1 MDSILEN
8 FGLVGSIWLFASSLV
23 ILFLFLILSLVFN
36 KLVFPII
43 IRLTNWTPSD
53 LDTRITRSLKAPL
66 TVGIIILGCYL
77 ALTIP
82 LDLTSGQQQIVN
94 AVTSLIGLVLG
105 IVAVGSAVG
114 NIFKWYEETIAPKT
128 STNLDQRLVP
138 LIHRVSITLI
148 YALGGLL
155 ILAHLNVNISPL
167 IAGLGLGGLSI
178 ALALQ
183 PTLANLFA
191 GTYVMTEGAVT
202 PGDYIQLE
210 GGVEGYVMD
219 VSWRSTRLRTWT
231 NNMVVIPTA
240 KFAETIITNFQ
251 KPAPPV
257 NLYLT
262 CGVSYDSDLYMIEQ
276 ICQEI
281 MSEILEKDSNVVKEY
296 GSWFGFESF
305 GESNVNFWVFLQAK
319 DRLASFL
326 LQTTVMQNLHSR
338 FRKDGLVINY
348 PVRSLQLPK
357 ELQPPISIANPEVS
371 SLNKSRRSRRKTILL
386 NRLTRSHQ
394 DEAT

>member
-1 MDSILEN
+1 MHSILEN
-8 FGLVGSIWLFASSLV
+8 FGLVGSIWLFASSVV
-23 ILFLFLILSLVFN
+23 ILFLFLILSLIFN
-36 KLVFPII
+36 KLLFPII

-82 LDLTSGQQQIVN
+82 LDLTSSQQQIVN
-94 AVTSLIGLVLG
+94 SIASLIGLGLG

-138 LIHRVSITLI
+138 LIHRVSIALI

-155 ILAHLNVNISPL
+155 ILDHLNVNISPL
-167 IAGLGLGGLSI
+167 IAGLGLGGLSV

-202 PGDYIQLE
+202 TGDYIQLE

-219 VSWRSTRLRTWT
+219 VSWRSTRLQTWT
-231 NNMVVIPTA
+231 NNMVVIPNS

-262 CGVSYDSDLYMIEQ
+262 CGVSYDSDLFMIEN
-276 ICQEI
+276 ICQEV
-281 MSEILEKDSNVVKEY
+281 MSQILEKDSNAVKEY
-296 GSWFGFESF
+296 GSWFGFEGF

-338 FRKDGLVINY
+338 FRKDGIVINY

-357 ELQPPISIANPEVS
+357 ELQPPFDIANPEIS
-371 SLNKSRRSRRKTILL
+371 SRGESRRSRRKAILL
-386 NRLTRSHQ
+386 NRLNRPR
-394 DEAT
+394 

>member
-1 MDSILEN
+1 MHSILEN
-8 FGLVGSIWLFASSLV
+8 FGLVGSIWLFASSVV
-23 ILFLFLILSLVFN
+23 ILFLFLILSLIFN
-36 KLVFPII
+36 KLLFPII

-66 TVGIIILGCYL
+66 TIGIIILGCYL

-82 LDLTSGQQQIVN
+82 LDLTSSQQQIVN
-94 AVTSLIGLVLG
+94 SITSLIGLGLG

-138 LIHRVSITLI
+138 LIHRVSIALI

-155 ILAHLNVNISPL
+155 ILDHLNVNISPL
-167 IAGLGLGGLSI
+167 IAGLGLGGLSV

-202 PGDYIQLE
+202 TGDYIQLE
-210 GGVEGYVMD
+210 GGVEGYVME
-219 VSWRSTRLRTWT
+219 VSWRSTRLQTWT
-231 NNMVVIPTA
+231 NNMVVIPNS

-262 CGVSYDSDLYMIEQ
+262 CGVSYDSDLFMIEN
-276 ICQEI
+276 ICQEV
-281 MSEILEKDSNVVKEY
+281 MSQILEKDSNAVKEY

-338 FRKDGLVINY
+338 FRKDGIVINY

-357 ELQPPISIANPEVS
+357 ELQPPFDIANPEIS
-371 SLNKSRRSRRKTILL
+371 SRSESRRSRRKAMLL
-386 NRLTRSHQ
+386 NRLHRPR
-394 DEAT
+394 

>member
-8 FGLVGSIWLFASSLV
+8 FGLVGSIWLFASSVV
-23 ILFLFLILSLVFN
+23 ILFLFLILSLIFN
-36 KLVFPII
+36 KLLFPII

-82 LDLTSGQQQIVN
+82 LDLTSSQQQIVN
-94 AVTSLIGLVLG
+94 SIASLIGLGLG

-138 LIHRVSITLI
+138 LIHRVSIALI

-155 ILAHLNVNISPL
+155 ILDHLNVNISPL
-167 IAGLGLGGLSI
+167 IAGLGLGGLSV

-202 PGDYIQLE
+202 TGDYIQLE

-219 VSWRSTRLRTWT
+219 VSWRSTRLQTWT
-231 NNMVVIPTA
+231 NNMVVIPNS

-262 CGVSYDSDLYMIEQ
+262 CGVSYDSDLFMIEN
-276 ICQEI
+276 ICQEV
-281 MSEILEKDSNVVKEY
+281 MSQILEKDSNAVKEY

-338 FRKDGLVINY
+338 FRKDGIVINY

-357 ELQPPISIANPEVS
+357 ELQPPFDIANPEIS
-371 SLNKSRRSRRKTILL
+371 SRGESRRSRRKAILL
-386 NRLTRSHQ
+386 NRLNRPR
-394 DEAT
+394 

>member
-8 FGLVGSIWLFASSLV
+8 FGLVGSIWLFASSVV
-23 ILFLFLILSLVFN
+23 ILFLFLILSLIFN
-36 KLVFPII
+36 KLLFPVI

-66 TVGIIILGCYL
+66 TIGIIILGCYL

-82 LDLTSGQQQIVN
+82 LDLTSSQQQIVN
-94 AVTSLIGLVLG
+94 SIASLIGLGLG

-138 LIHRVSITLI
+138 LIHRVSIALI

-155 ILAHLNVNISPL
+155 ILDHLNVNISPL
-167 IAGLGLGGLSI
+167 IAGLGLGGLSV

-202 PGDYIQLE
+202 TGDYIQLE

-219 VSWRSTRLRTWT
+219 VSWRSTRLQTWT
-231 NNMVVIPTA
+231 NNMVVIPNS

-262 CGVSYDSDLYMIEQ
+262 CGVSYDSDLFMIEN
-276 ICQEI
+276 ICQEV
-281 MSEILEKDSNVVKEY
+281 MSQILEKDSNAVKEY

-338 FRKDGLVINY
+338 FRKDGIVINY

-357 ELQPPISIANPEVS
+357 ELQPPFDIANPEIS
-371 SLNKSRRSRRKTILL
+371 SRGESRRSRRKAILL
-386 NRLTRSHQ
+386 NHLNRPR
-394 DEAT
+394 

>member
-1 MDSILEN
+1 MHSILEN
-8 FGLVGSIWLFASSLV
+8 FGLVGSIWLFASSVV
-23 ILFLFLILSLVFN
+23 ILFLFLILSLIFN
-36 KLVFPII
+36 KLLFPII

-66 TVGIIILGCYL
+66 TIGIIILGCYL

-82 LDLTSGQQQIVN
+82 LDLTSSQQQIVN
-94 AVTSLIGLVLG
+94 SITSLIGLGLG

-138 LIHRVSITLI
+138 LIHRVSIALI

-155 ILAHLNVNISPL
+155 ILDHLNVNISPL
-167 IAGLGLGGLSI
+167 IAGLGLGGLSV

-202 PGDYIQLE
+202 TGDYIQLE

-219 VSWRSTRLRTWT
+219 VSWRSTRLQTWT
-231 NNMVVIPTA
+231 NNMVVIPNS

-262 CGVSYDSDLYMIEQ
+262 CGVSYDSDLFMIEN
-276 ICQEI
+276 ICQEV
-281 MSEILEKDSNVVKEY
+281 MSQILEKDSNAVKEY

-338 FRKDGLVINY
+338 FRKDGIVINY

-357 ELQPPISIANPEVS
+357 ELQPPFDIANPEIS
-371 SLNKSRRSRRKTILL
+371 SRGESRRSRRKAILL
-386 NRLTRSHQ
+386 NRLNRPR
-394 DEAT
+394 

>member
-8 FGLVGSIWLFASSLV
+8 FGLVGSIWLFASSVV
-23 ILFLFLILSLVFN
+23 ILFLLLILSLIFN
-36 KLVFPII
+36 KLLFPII

-66 TVGIIILGCYL
+66 TIGIIILGCYL

-82 LDLTSGQQQIVN
+82 LDLTSSQQQIVN
-94 AVTSLIGLVLG
+94 SIASLIGLGLG

-138 LIHRVSITLI
+138 LIHRVSIALI

-155 ILAHLNVNISPL
+155 ILDHLNVNISPL
-167 IAGLGLGGLSI
+167 IAGLGLGGLSV

-202 PGDYIQLE
+202 TGDYIQLE

-219 VSWRSTRLRTWT
+219 VSWRSTRLQTWT
-231 NNMVVIPTA
+231 NNMVVIPNS

-262 CGVSYDSDLYMIEQ
+262 CGVSYDSDLFMIEN
-276 ICQEI
+276 ICQEV
-281 MSEILEKDSNVVKEY
+281 MSQILEKDSNAVKEY

-338 FRKDGLVINY
+338 FRKDGIVINY

-357 ELQPPISIANPEVS
+357 ELQPPFDIANPEIS
-371 SLNKSRRSRRKTILL
+371 SRSESRRSRRKAILL
-386 NRLTRSHQ
+386 NRLNLPR
-394 DEAT
+394 

>member
-1 MDSILEN
+1 MHSILEN
-8 FGLVGSIWLFASSLV
+8 FGLVGSIWLFASSVV
-23 ILFLFLILSLVFN
+23 ILFLFLILSLIFN
-36 KLVFPII
+36 KLLFPII

-66 TVGIIILGCYL
+66 TIGIIILGCYL

-82 LDLTSGQQQIVN
+82 LDLTSSQQQIVN
-94 AVTSLIGLVLG
+94 SITSLIGLGLG

-138 LIHRVSITLI
+138 LIHRVSIALI

-155 ILAHLNVNISPL
+155 ILDHLNVNISPL
-167 IAGLGLGGLSI
+167 IAGLGLGGLSV

-202 PGDYIQLE
+202 TGDYIQLE
-210 GGVEGYVMD
+210 GGVEGYVME
-219 VSWRSTRLRTWT
+219 VSWRSTRLQTWT
-231 NNMVVIPTA
+231 NNMVVIPNS

-262 CGVSYDSDLYMIEQ
+262 CGVSYDSDLFMIEN
-276 ICQEI
+276 ICQEV
-281 MSEILEKDSNVVKEY
+281 MSQILEKDSNAVKEY

-338 FRKDGLVINY
+338 FKKDGIVINY

-357 ELQPPISIANPEVS
+357 ELQPPFDIANPEIS
-371 SLNKSRRSRRKTILL
+371 SRGESRRSRRKAILL
-386 NRLTRSHQ
+386 NRLNRPR
-394 DEAT
+394 

>member
-8 FGLVGSIWLFASSLV
+8 FGLVGSIWLFASSVV
-23 ILFLFLILSLVFN
+23 ILFLFLILSLIFN
-36 KLVFPII
+36 KLLFPII

-66 TVGIIILGCYL
+66 TIGIIILGCYL

-82 LDLTSGQQQIVN
+82 LDLTSSQQQIVN
-94 AVTSLIGLVLG
+94 SIASLIGLGLG

-138 LIHRVSITLI
+138 LIHRVSIALI

-155 ILAHLNVNISPL
+155 ILDHLNVNISPL
-167 IAGLGLGGLSI
+167 IAGLGLGGLSV

-202 PGDYIQLE
+202 TGDYIQLE

-219 VSWRSTRLRTWT
+219 VSWRSTRLQTWT
-231 NNMVVIPTA
+231 NNMVVIPNS

-262 CGVSYDSDLYMIEQ
+262 CGVSYDSDLFMIEN
-276 ICQEI
+276 ICQEV
-281 MSEILEKDSNVVKEY
+281 MSQILEKDSNAVKEY

-338 FRKDGLVINY
+338 FRKDGIVINY

-357 ELQPPISIANPEVS
+357 ELQPPFDIANPEIS
-371 SLNKSRRSRRKTILL
+371 SSGESRRSRRKAILL
-386 NRLTRSHQ
+386 NRLNHPR
-394 DEAT
+394 

>member
-8 FGLVGSIWLFASSLV
+8 FGLVGSIWLFASSVV
-23 ILFLFLILSLVFN
+23 ILFLFLILSLIFN
-36 KLVFPII
+36 KLLFPII

-53 LDTRITRSLKAPL
+53 LDTRITRSLKGPL
-66 TVGIIILGCYL
+66 TVGLIILGCYL

-82 LDLTSGQQQIVN
+82 LDLTSSQQQIVN
-94 AVTSLIGLVLG
+94 SIASLIGLGLG

-138 LIHRVSITLI
+138 LIHRVSIALI

-155 ILAHLNVNISPL
+155 ILDHLNVNISPL
-167 IAGLGLGGLSI
+167 IAGLGLGGLSV

-183 PTLANLFA
+183 PTLTNLFA

-202 PGDYIQLE
+202 TGDYIQLE
-210 GGVEGYVMD
+210 GGVEGYVME
-219 VSWRSTRLRTWT
+219 VSWRSTRLQTWT
-231 NNMVVIPTA
+231 NNMVVIPNS

-262 CGVSYDSDLYMIEQ
+262 CGVSYDSDLFMIEN
-276 ICQEI
+276 ICQEV
-281 MSEILEKDSNVVKEY
+281 MSQILEKDSNAVKEY

-338 FRKDGLVINY
+338 FRKDGIVINY

-357 ELQPPISIANPEVS
+357 ELQPPFDIANPEIS
-371 SLNKSRRSRRKTILL
+371 SRGESRRSRRKAILL
-386 NRLTRSHQ
+386 NRLNRPR
-394 DEAT
+394 

>member
-8 FGLVGSIWLFASSLV
+8 FGLVGSIWLFASSVV
-23 ILFLFLILSLVFN
+23 ILFLFLILSLIFN
-36 KLVFPII
+36 KLLFPII

-66 TVGIIILGCYL
+66 TIGIIILGCYL

-82 LDLTSGQQQIVN
+82 LDLTSSQQQIVN
-94 AVTSLIGLVLG
+94 SIASLIGLGLG

-138 LIHRVSITLI
+138 LIHRVSIALI

-155 ILAHLNVNISPL
+155 ILDHLNVNISPL
-167 IAGLGLGGLSI
+167 IAGLGLGGLSV

-202 PGDYIQLE
+202 TGDYIQLE

-219 VSWRSTRLRTWT
+219 VSWRSTRLQTWT
-231 NNMVVIPTA
+231 NNMVVIPNS

-262 CGVSYDSDLYMIEQ
+262 CGVSYDSDLFMIEN
-276 ICQEI
+276 ICQEV
-281 MSEILEKDSNVVKEY
+281 MSQILEKDSNAVKEY

-338 FRKDGLVINY
+338 FRKDGIVINY

-357 ELQPPISIANPEVS
+357 ELQPPFDIANPEIS
-371 SLNKSRRSRRKTILL
+371 SRGESRRSRRKAILL
-386 NRLTRSHQ
+386 NRLNRPR
-394 DEAT
+394 

>member
-8 FGLVGSIWLFASSLV
+8 FGLVGSIWLFASSVV
-23 ILFLFLILSLVFN
+23 ILFLFLILSLTFN
-36 KLVFPII
+36 KLLFPII

-82 LDLTSGQQQIVN
+82 LDLTSSQQQIVN
-94 AVTSLIGLVLG
+94 SIASLIGLGLG

-128 STNLDQRLVP
+128 STDLDQRLVP
-138 LIHRVSITLI
+138 LIHRVSIALI

-155 ILAHLNVNISPL
+155 ILDHLNVNISPL
-167 IAGLGLGGLSI
+167 IAGLGLGGLSV

-202 PGDYIQLE
+202 TGDYIQLE

-219 VSWRSTRLRTWT
+219 VSWRSTRLQTWT
-231 NNMVVIPTA
+231 NNMVVIPNS

-262 CGVSYDSDLYMIEQ
+262 CGVSYDSDLFMIEN
-276 ICQEI
+276 ICQEV
-281 MSEILEKDSNVVKEY
+281 MSQILEKDSNAVKEY

-338 FRKDGLVINY
+338 FRKDGIVINY

-357 ELQPPISIANPEVS
+357 ELQPPFDIANPEIS
-371 SLNKSRRSRRKTILL
+371 SRGESRRSRRKAILL
-386 NRLTRSHQ
+386 NRLNRPR
-394 DEAT
+394 

>member
-8 FGLVGSIWLFASSLV
+8 FGLVGSIWLFASSVV
-23 ILFLFLILSLVFN
+23 ILFLFLILSLIFN
-36 KLVFPII
+36 KLLFPII

-66 TVGIIILGCYL
+66 TIGIIILGCYL

-82 LDLTSGQQQIVN
+82 LDLTSSQQQIVN
-94 AVTSLIGLVLG
+94 SIASLIGLGLG

-138 LIHRVSITLI
+138 LIHRVSIALI

-155 ILAHLNVNISPL
+155 ILDHLNVNISPL
-167 IAGLGLGGLSI
+167 IAGLGLGGLSV

-202 PGDYIQLE
+202 TGDYIQLE

-219 VSWRSTRLRTWT
+219 VSWRSTRLQTWT
-231 NNMVVIPTA
+231 NNMVVIPNS

-262 CGVSYDSDLYMIEQ
+262 CGVSYDSDLFMIEN
-276 ICQEI
+276 ICQEV
-281 MSEILEKDSNVVKEY
+281 MSQILEKDSNAVKEY

-338 FRKDGLVINY
+338 FRKDGIVINY

-357 ELQPPISIANPEVS
+357 ELQPPFDIANPEIS
-371 SLNKSRRSRRKTILL
+371 SRSESRRSRRKAILL
-386 NRLTRSHQ
+386 NRLHRPR
-394 DEAT
+394 

>member
-8 FGLVGSIWLFASSLV
+8 FGLVGSIWLFASSGV
-23 ILFLFLILSLVFN
+23 ILFLFLILSLIFN
-36 KLVFPII
+36 KLLFPII

-82 LDLTSGQQQIVN
+82 LDLTSSQQQIVN
-94 AVTSLIGLVLG
+94 SIASLIGLGLG

-128 STNLDQRLVP
+128 STDLDQRLVP
-138 LIHRVSITLI
+138 LIHRVSIALI

-155 ILAHLNVNISPL
+155 ILAHLNINISPL
-167 IAGLGLGGLSI
+167 IAGLGLGGLSV

-202 PGDYIQLE
+202 TGDYIQLE

-219 VSWRSTRLRTWT
+219 VSWRSTRLQTWT
-231 NNMVVIPTA
+231 NNMVVIPNS

-262 CGVSYDSDLYMIEQ
+262 CGVSYDSDLFMIEN
-276 ICQEI
+276 ICQEV
-281 MSEILEKDSNVVKEY
+281 MSQILEKDSNAVKEY

-338 FRKDGLVINY
+338 FRKDGIVINY

-357 ELQPPISIANPEVS
+357 ELQPPFDIANPEIS
-371 SLNKSRRSRRKTILL
+371 SRGESRRSRRKAILL
-386 NRLTRSHQ
+386 NRLNRPR
-394 DEAT
+394 

>member
-1 MDSILEN
+1 MHSILEN
-8 FGLVGSIWLFASSLV
+8 FGLVGSIWLFASSVV
-23 ILFLFLILSLVFN
+23 ILFLFLILSLIFN
-36 KLVFPII
+36 KLLFPII

-53 LDTRITRSLKAPL
+53 LDTRITRSLKGPL
-66 TVGIIILGCYL
+66 TVGLIILGCYL

-82 LDLTSGQQQIVN
+82 LDLTSSQQQIVN
-94 AVTSLIGLVLG
+94 SIASLIGLGLG

-138 LIHRVSITLI
+138 LIHRVSIALI

-155 ILAHLNVNISPL
+155 ILDHLNVNISPL
-167 IAGLGLGGLSI
+167 IAGLGLGGLSV

-202 PGDYIQLE
+202 TGDYIQLE

-219 VSWRSTRLRTWT
+219 VSWRSTRLQTWT
-231 NNMVVIPTA
+231 NNMVVIPNS

-262 CGVSYDSDLYMIEQ
+262 CGVSYDSDLFMIEN
-276 ICQEI
+276 ICQEV
-281 MSEILEKDSNVVKEY
+281 MSQILEKDSNAVKEY

-338 FRKDGLVINY
+338 FKKDGIVINY

-357 ELQPPISIANPEVS
+357 ELQSPFDIANPEIS
-371 SLNKSRRSRRKTILL
+371 SRSESRRSRRKAILL
-386 NRLTRSHQ
+386 NRLHRPR
-394 DEAT
+394 

>member
-8 FGLVGSIWLFASSLV
+8 FGLVGSIWLFASSVV
-23 ILFLFLILSLVFN
+23 ILFLFLTLSLIFN
-36 KLVFPII
+36 KLLFPVI

-82 LDLTSGQQQIVN
+82 LDLTSSQQQIVN
-94 AVTSLIGLVLG
+94 SIASLIGLGLG

-138 LIHRVSITLI
+138 LIHRVSIALI

-155 ILAHLNVNISPL
+155 ILAHLNINISPL
-167 IAGLGLGGLSI
+167 IAGLGLGGLSV

-202 PGDYIQLE
+202 TGDYIQLE

-219 VSWRSTRLRTWT
+219 VSWRSTRLQTWT
-231 NNMVVIPTA
+231 NNMVVIPNS

-262 CGVSYDSDLYMIEQ
+262 CGVSYDSDLFMIEN
-276 ICQEI
+276 ICQEV
-281 MSEILEKDSNVVKEY
+281 MSQILEKDSNAVKEY

-338 FRKDGLVINY
+338 FRKDGIVINY

-357 ELQPPISIANPEVS
+357 ELQPPFDIANPEIS
-371 SLNKSRRSRRKTILL
+371 SRGESRRSRRKAILL
-386 NRLTRSHQ
+386 NRLNRPR
-394 DEAT
+394 

>member
-8 FGLVGSIWLFASSLV
+8 FGLVGSIWLFASSVV
-23 ILFLFLILSLVFN
+23 ILFLFLILSLIFN
-36 KLVFPII
+36 KLLFPII

-66 TVGIIILGCYL
+66 TVGIIILGMYL

-82 LDLTSGQQQIVN
+82 LDLTSSQQQIVN
-94 AVTSLIGLVLG
+94 SIASLIGLGLG

-138 LIHRVSITLI
+138 LIHRVSIALI

-155 ILAHLNVNISPL
+155 ILDHLNVNISPL
-167 IAGLGLGGLSI
+167 IAGLGLGGLSV

-202 PGDYIQLE
+202 TGDYIQLE

-219 VSWRSTRLRTWT
+219 VSWRSTRLQTWT
-231 NNMVVIPTA
+231 NNMVVIPNS

-262 CGVSYDSDLYMIEQ
+262 CGVSYDSDLFMIEN
-276 ICQEI
+276 ICQEV
-281 MSEILEKDSNVVKEY
+281 MSQILEKDSNAVKEY

-338 FRKDGLVINY
+338 FRKDGIVINY

-357 ELQPPISIANPEVS
+357 ELQPPFDIANPEIS
-371 SLNKSRRSRRKTILL
+371 SRGESRRSRRKAILL
-386 NRLTRSHQ
+386 NRLNRPR
-394 DEAT
+394 

>member
-1 MDSILEN
+1 MHSILEN
-8 FGLVGSIWLFASSLV
+8 FGLVGSIWLFASSVV
-23 ILFLFLILSLVFN
+23 ILFLFLILSLIFN
-36 KLVFPII
+36 KLLFPII

-53 LDTRITRSLKAPL
+53 LDTRITRSLKGPL
-66 TVGIIILGCYL
+66 TVGLIILGCYL

-82 LDLTSGQQQIVN
+82 LDLTSSQQQIVN
-94 AVTSLIGLVLG
+94 SIASLIGLGLG

-138 LIHRVSITLI
+138 LIHRVSIALI

-155 ILAHLNVNISPL
+155 ILDHLNVNISPL
-167 IAGLGLGGLSI
+167 IAGLGLGGLSV

-183 PTLANLFA
+183 PTLTNLFA

-202 PGDYIQLE
+202 TGDYIQLE

-219 VSWRSTRLRTWT
+219 VSWRSTRLQTWT
-231 NNMVVIPTA
+231 NNMVVIPNS

-262 CGVSYDSDLYMIEQ
+262 CGVSYDSDLFMIEN
-276 ICQEI
+276 ICQEV
-281 MSEILEKDSNVVKEY
+281 MSQILEKDSNAVKEY

-338 FRKDGLVINY
+338 FRKDGIVINY

-357 ELQPPISIANPEVS
+357 ELQPPFDIANPEIS
-371 SLNKSRRSRRKTILL
+371 SRGESRRSRRKAILL
-386 NRLTRSHQ
+386 NRLNRPR
-394 DEAT
+394 

>member
-8 FGLVGSIWLFASSLV
+8 FGLVGSIWLFASSVV
-23 ILFLFLILSLVFN
+23 ILFLFLILSLIFN
-36 KLVFPII
+36 KLLFPII

-66 TVGIIILGCYL
+66 TVGLIILGCYL

-82 LDLTSGQQQIVN
+82 LDLTSSQQQIVN
-94 AVTSLIGLVLG
+94 SIASLIGLGLG

-138 LIHRVSITLI
+138 LIHRVSIALI

-155 ILAHLNVNISPL
+155 ILDHLNVNISPL
-167 IAGLGLGGLSI
+167 IAGLGLGGLSV

-202 PGDYIQLE
+202 TGDYIQLE

-219 VSWRSTRLRTWT
+219 VSWRSTRLQTWT
-231 NNMVVIPTA
+231 NNMVVIPNS

-262 CGVSYDSDLYMIEQ
+262 CGVSYDSDLFMIEN
-276 ICQEI
+276 ICQEV
-281 MSEILEKDSNVVKEY
+281 MSQILEKDSNAVKEY
-296 GSWFGFESF
+296 GSWFGFEGF

-338 FRKDGLVINY
+338 FRKDGIVINY

-357 ELQPPISIANPEVS
+357 ELQPPFDIANPEIS
-371 SLNKSRRSRRKTILL
+371 SRGESRRSRRKAILL
-386 NRLTRSHQ
+386 NRLNRPR
-394 DEAT
+394 

>member
-8 FGLVGSIWLFASSLV
+8 FGLVGSIWLFASSVV
-23 ILFLFLILSLVFN
+23 ILFLFLILSLIFN
-36 KLVFPII
+36 KLLFPII

-82 LDLTSGQQQIVN
+82 LDLTSSQQQIVN
-94 AVTSLIGLVLG
+94 SIASLIGLGLG

-138 LIHRVSITLI
+138 LIHRVSIALI

-155 ILAHLNVNISPL
+155 ILDHLNVNISPL
-167 IAGLGLGGLSI
+167 IAGLGLGGLSV

-202 PGDYIQLE
+202 TGDYIQLE

-219 VSWRSTRLRTWT
+219 VSWRSTRLQTWT
-231 NNMVVIPTA
+231 NNMVVIPNS

-262 CGVSYDSDLYMIEQ
+262 CGVSYDSDLFMIEN
-276 ICQEI
+276 ICQEV
-281 MSEILEKDSNVVKEY
+281 MSQILEKDSNAVKEY
-296 GSWFGFESF
+296 GSWFGFEGF

-338 FRKDGLVINY
+338 FRKDGIVINY

-357 ELQPPISIANPEVS
+357 ELQPPFDIANPEIS
-371 SLNKSRRSRRKTILL
+371 SRGESRRSRRKAILL
-386 NRLTRSHQ
+386 NRLNRPR
-394 DEAT
+394 

>member
-1 MDSILEN
+1 MHSILEN
-8 FGLVGSIWLFASSLV
+8 FGLVGSIWLFASSVV
-23 ILFLFLILSLVFN
+23 ILFLFLILSLIFN
-36 KLVFPII
+36 KLLFPII

-53 LDTRITRSLKAPL
+53 LDTRITRSLKGPL
-66 TVGIIILGCYL
+66 TVGLIILGCYL

-82 LDLTSGQQQIVN
+82 LDLTSSQQQIVN
-94 AVTSLIGLVLG
+94 SIASLIGLGLG

-138 LIHRVSITLI
+138 LIHRVSIALI

-155 ILAHLNVNISPL
+155 ILDHLNVNISPL
-167 IAGLGLGGLSI
+167 IAGLGLGGLSV

-202 PGDYIQLE
+202 TGDYIQLE
-210 GGVEGYVMD
+210 GGVEGYVME
-219 VSWRSTRLRTWT
+219 VSWRSTRLQTWT
-231 NNMVVIPTA
+231 NNMVVIPNS

-262 CGVSYDSDLYMIEQ
+262 CGVSYDSDLFMIEN
-276 ICQEI
+276 ICQEV
-281 MSEILEKDSNVVKEY
+281 MSQILEKDSNAVKEY

-338 FRKDGLVINY
+338 FKKDGIVINY

-357 ELQPPISIANPEVS
+357 ELQSPFDIANPEIS
-371 SLNKSRRSRRKTILL
+371 SRSESRRSRRKAILL
-386 NRLTRSHQ
+386 NRLHRPR
-394 DEAT
+394 

>member
-8 FGLVGSIWLFASSLV
+8 FGLVGSIWLFASSVV
-23 ILFLFLILSLVFN
+23 ILFLFLILSLIFN
-36 KLVFPII
+36 KLLFPII

-66 TVGIIILGCYL
+66 TVGLIILGCYL

-82 LDLTSGQQQIVN
+82 LDLTSSQQQIVN
-94 AVTSLIGLVLG
+94 SIASLIGLGLG

-138 LIHRVSITLI
+138 LIHRVSIALI

-155 ILAHLNVNISPL
+155 ILDHLNVNISPL
-167 IAGLGLGGLSI
+167 IAGLGLGGLSV

-202 PGDYIQLE
+202 TGDYIQLE

-219 VSWRSTRLRTWT
+219 VSWRSTRLQTWT
-231 NNMVVIPTA
+231 NNMVVIPNS

-262 CGVSYDSDLYMIEQ
+262 CGVSYDSDLFMIEN
-276 ICQEI
+276 ICQEV
-281 MSEILEKDSNVVKEY
+281 MSQILEKDSNAVKEY

-338 FRKDGLVINY
+338 FRKDGIVINY

-357 ELQPPISIANPEVS
+357 ELQPPFDIANPEIS
-371 SLNKSRRSRRKTILL
+371 SSGESRRSRRKAILL
-386 NRLTRSHQ
+386 NRLNRPR
-394 DEAT
+394 

>member
-1 MDSILEN
+1 MDSILDR
-8 FGLVGSIWLFASSLV
+8 FGLDGAIWLLASSLV
-23 ILFLFLILSLVFN
+23 ILFVFLFLSLIFN
-36 KLVFPII
+36 KVIFPII

-53 LDTRITRSLKAPL
+53 LDTRITRSLKIPL

-77 ALTIP
+77 SLTIP
-82 LDLTSGQQQIVN
+82 LDLSSSQQNLVN
-94 AVTSLIGLVLG
+94 AITSLISLFIG
-105 IVAVGSAVG
+105 IVAVGSAAG

-138 LIHRVSITLI
+138 LLHRICIALI

-155 ILAHLNVNISPL
+155 ILDHLNVNISPL
-167 IAGLGLGGLSI
+167 IAGLGLGGLSV

-202 PGDYIQLE
+202 PGDYIHLE
-210 GGVEGYVMD
+210 GGVEGDVMD
-219 VSWRSTRLRTWT
+219 VSWRSPRLQPWT
-231 NNMVVIPTA
+231 NI
-240 KFAETIITNFQ
+240 Q

-257 NLYLT
+257 NIYLT
-262 CGVSYDSDLYMIEQ
+262 CGVSYDSDLYVVEKV
-276 ICQEI
+276 CNEV
-281 MSEILEKDSNVVKEY
+281 MSAILDQDSNAVKEY
-296 GSWFGFESF
+296 GGWFGFESF

-319 DRLASFL
+319 DRIASFL

-338 FRKDGLVINY
+338 FREEGITINY

-357 ELQPPISIANPEVS
+357 ELQQPMNIIAPEISS
-371 SLNKSRRSRRKTILL
+371 DNKSRRLRRKATLL
-386 NRLTRSHQ
+386 NRIHRSQ
-394 DEAT
+394 QR

>member
-8 FGLVGSIWLFASSLV
+8 FGLVGSIWLFASSVV
-23 ILFLFLILSLVFN
+23 ILFLLLILSLIFN
-36 KLVFPII
+36 KLLFPII

-66 TVGIIILGCYL
+66 TIGIIILGCYL

-82 LDLTSGQQQIVN
+82 LDLTSSQQPIVN
-94 AVTSLIGLVLG
+94 SIASLIGLGLG

-138 LIHRVSITLI
+138 LIHRVSIALI

-155 ILAHLNVNISPL
+155 ILDHLNVNISPL
-167 IAGLGLGGLSI
+167 IAGLGLGGLSV

-202 PGDYIQLE
+202 TGDYIQLE

-219 VSWRSTRLRTWT
+219 VSWRSTRLQTWT
-231 NNMVVIPTA
+231 NNMVVIPNS

-262 CGVSYDSDLYMIEQ
+262 CGVSYDSDLFMIEN
-276 ICQEI
+276 ICQEV
-281 MSEILEKDSNVVKEY
+281 MSQILEKDSNAVKEY

-338 FRKDGLVINY
+338 FRKDGIVINY

-357 ELQPPISIANPEVS
+357 ELQPPFDIANPEIS
-371 SLNKSRRSRRKTILL
+371 SRSESRRSRRKAILL
-386 NRLTRSHQ
+386 NRLNLPR
-394 DEAT
+394 

>member
-1 MDSILEN
+1 MHSILEN
-8 FGLVGSIWLFASSLV
+8 FGLVGSIWLFASSVV
-23 ILFLFLILSLVFN
+23 ILFLFLILSLIFN
-36 KLVFPII
+36 KLLFPII

-66 TVGIIILGCYL
+66 TVGIIILGMYL

-82 LDLTSGQQQIVN
+82 LDLTSSQQQIVN
-94 AVTSLIGLVLG
+94 SIASLIGLGLG

-138 LIHRVSITLI
+138 LIHRVSIALI

-155 ILAHLNVNISPL
+155 ILDHLNVNISPL
-167 IAGLGLGGLSI
+167 IAGLGLGGLSV

-202 PGDYIQLE
+202 TGDYIQLE

-219 VSWRSTRLRTWT
+219 VSWRSTRLQTWT
-231 NNMVVIPTA
+231 NNMVVIPNS

-262 CGVSYDSDLYMIEQ
+262 CGVSYDSDLFMIEN
-276 ICQEI
+276 ICQEV
-281 MSEILEKDSNVVKEY
+281 MSQILEKDSNAVKEY

-338 FRKDGLVINY
+338 FRKDGIVINY

-357 ELQPPISIANPEVS
+357 ELQPPFDIANPEIS
-371 SLNKSRRSRRKTILL
+371 SRGESRRSRRKAILL
-386 NRLTRSHQ
+386 NRLNRPR
-394 DEAT
+394 

>member
-8 FGLVGSIWLFASSLV
+8 FGLVGSIWLFASSVV
-23 ILFLFLILSLVFN
+23 ILFLFLILSLIFN
-36 KLVFPII
+36 KLLFPII

-53 LDTRITRSLKAPL
+53 LDTRITRSLKGPL
-66 TVGIIILGCYL
+66 TVGLIILGCYL

-82 LDLTSGQQQIVN
+82 LDLTSSQQQIVN
-94 AVTSLIGLVLG
+94 SIASLIGLGLG

-138 LIHRVSITLI
+138 LIHRVSIALI

-155 ILAHLNVNISPL
+155 ILDHLNVNISPL
-167 IAGLGLGGLSI
+167 IAGLGLGGLSV

-202 PGDYIQLE
+202 TGDYIQLE
-210 GGVEGYVMD
+210 GGVEGYVME
-219 VSWRSTRLRTWT
+219 VSWRSTRLQTWT
-231 NNMVVIPTA
+231 NNMVVIPNS

-262 CGVSYDSDLYMIEQ
+262 CGVSYDSDLFMIEN
-276 ICQEI
+276 ICQEV
-281 MSEILEKDSNVVKEY
+281 MSQILEKDSNAVKEY

-338 FRKDGLVINY
+338 FKKDGIVINY

-357 ELQPPISIANPEVS
+357 ELQSPFDIANPEIS
-371 SLNKSRRSRRKTILL
+371 SRSESRRSRRKAILL
-386 NRLTRSHQ
+386 NRLHRPR
-394 DEAT
+394 

>member
-8 FGLVGSIWLFASSLV
+8 FGLVGSIWLFASSVV
-23 ILFLFLILSLVFN
+23 ILFLFLTLSLIFN
-36 KLVFPII
+36 KLLFPVI

-82 LDLTSGQQQIVN
+82 LDLTSSQQQIVN
-94 AVTSLIGLVLG
+94 SIASLIGLGLG

-128 STNLDQRLVP
+128 STDLDQRLVP
-138 LIHRVSITLI
+138 LIHRVSIALI

-155 ILAHLNVNISPL
+155 ILDHLNVNISPL
-167 IAGLGLGGLSI
+167 IAGLGLGGLSV

-202 PGDYIQLE
+202 TGDYIQLE

-219 VSWRSTRLRTWT
+219 VSWRSTRLQTWT
-231 NNMVVIPTA
+231 NNMVVIPNS

-262 CGVSYDSDLYMIEQ
+262 CGVSYDSDLFMIEN
-276 ICQEI
+276 ICQEV
-281 MSEILEKDSNVVKEY
+281 MSQILEKDSNAVKEY

-338 FRKDGLVINY
+338 FRKDGIVINY

-357 ELQPPISIANPEVS
+357 ELQPPFDIANPEIS
-371 SLNKSRRSRRKTILL
+371 SRGESRRSRRKAILL
-386 NRLTRSHQ
+386 NRLNRPR
-394 DEAT
+394 

>member
-8 FGLVGSIWLFASSLV
+8 FGLVGSIWLFAASVV
-23 ILFLFLILSLVFN
+23 ILFLFLILSLIFN
-36 KLVFPII
+36 KLLFPII

-66 TVGIIILGCYL
+66 TIGIIILGCYL

-82 LDLTSGQQQIVN
+82 LDLTSSQQQIVN
-94 AVTSLIGLVLG
+94 SITSLIGLGLG

-138 LIHRVSITLI
+138 LIHRVSIALI

-155 ILAHLNVNISPL
+155 ILDHLNVNISPL
-167 IAGLGLGGLSI
+167 IAGLGLGGLSV

-202 PGDYIQLE
+202 TGDYIQLE
-210 GGVEGYVMD
+210 GGVEGYVME
-219 VSWRSTRLRTWT
+219 VSWRSTRLQTWT
-231 NNMVVIPTA
+231 NNMVVIPNS

-262 CGVSYDSDLYMIEQ
+262 CGVSYDSDLFMIEN
-276 ICQEI
+276 ICQEV
-281 MSEILEKDSNVVKEY
+281 MSQILEKDSNAVKEY

-338 FRKDGLVINY
+338 FRKDGIVINY

-357 ELQPPISIANPEVS
+357 ELQPPFDIANPEIS
-371 SLNKSRRSRRKTILL
+371 SRGESRRSRRKAILL
-386 NRLTRSHQ
+386 NRLNRPR
-394 DEAT
+394 

>member
-8 FGLVGSIWLFASSLV
+8 FGLVGSIWLFASSVV
-23 ILFLFLILSLVFN
+23 ILFLFLILSLTFN
-36 KLVFPII
+36 KLLFPII

-82 LDLTSGQQQIVN
+82 LDLTSSQQQIVN
-94 AVTSLIGLVLG
+94 SIASLIGLGLG

-138 LIHRVSITLI
+138 LIHRVSIALI

-155 ILAHLNVNISPL
+155 ILDHLNVNISPL
-167 IAGLGLGGLSI
+167 IAGLGLGGLSV

-202 PGDYIQLE
+202 TGDYIQLE

-219 VSWRSTRLRTWT
+219 VSWRSTRLQTWT
-231 NNMVVIPTA
+231 NNMVVIPNS

-262 CGVSYDSDLYMIEQ
+262 CGVSYDSDLFMIEN
-276 ICQEI
+276 ICQEV
-281 MSEILEKDSNVVKEY
+281 MSQILEKDSNAVKEY

-338 FRKDGLVINY
+338 FRKDGIVINY

-357 ELQPPISIANPEVS
+357 ELQPPFDIANPEIS
-371 SLNKSRRSRRKTILL
+371 SRGESRRSRRKAILL
-386 NRLTRSHQ
+386 NRLNRPR
-394 DEAT
+394 

>member
-8 FGLVGSIWLFASSLV
+8 FGLVGSIWLFASSVV
-23 ILFLFLILSLVFN
+23 ILFLFLILSLIFN
-36 KLVFPII
+36 KLLFPII

-66 TVGIIILGCYL
+66 TVGLIILGCYL

-82 LDLTSGQQQIVN
+82 LDLTSSQQQIVN
-94 AVTSLIGLVLG
+94 SIASLIGLGLG

-138 LIHRVSITLI
+138 LIHRVSIALI

-155 ILAHLNVNISPL
+155 ILDHLNVNISPL
-167 IAGLGLGGLSI
+167 IAGLGLGGLSV

-202 PGDYIQLE
+202 TGDYIQLE

-219 VSWRSTRLRTWT
+219 VSWRSTRLQTWT
-231 NNMVVIPTA
+231 NNMVVIPNS

-262 CGVSYDSDLYMIEQ
+262 CGVSYDSDLFMIEN
-276 ICQEI
+276 ICQEV
-281 MSEILEKDSNVVKEY
+281 MSQILEKDSNAVKEY

-338 FRKDGLVINY
+338 FRKDGIVINY

-357 ELQPPISIANPEVS
+357 ELQPPFDIANPEIS
-371 SLNKSRRSRRKTILL
+371 SRGESRRSRRKAILL
-386 NRLTRSHQ
+386 NRLNRPR
-394 DEAT
+394 

>member
-8 FGLVGSIWLFASSLV
+8 FGLVGSIWLFASSVV
-23 ILFLFLILSLVFN
+23 ILFLFLILSLIFN
-36 KLVFPII
+36 KLLFPII

-66 TVGIIILGCYL
+66 TIGIIILGCYL

-82 LDLTSGQQQIVN
+82 LDLTSSQQQIVN
-94 AVTSLIGLVLG
+94 SITSLIGLGLG

-138 LIHRVSITLI
+138 LIHRVSIALI

-155 ILAHLNVNISPL
+155 ILDHLNVNISPL
-167 IAGLGLGGLSI
+167 IAGLGLGGLSV

-202 PGDYIQLE
+202 TGDYIQLE

-219 VSWRSTRLRTWT
+219 VSWRSTRLQTWT
-231 NNMVVIPTA
+231 NNMVVIPNS

-262 CGVSYDSDLYMIEQ
+262 CGVSYDSDLFMIEN
-276 ICQEI
+276 ICQEV
-281 MSEILEKDSNVVKEY
+281 MSQILEKDSNAVKEY

-338 FRKDGLVINY
+338 FKKDGIVINY

-357 ELQPPISIANPEVS
+357 ELQSPFDIANPEIS
-371 SLNKSRRSRRKTILL
+371 SRSESRRSRRKAILL
-386 NRLTRSHQ
+386 NRLHRPR
-394 DEAT
+394 

>member
-8 FGLVGSIWLFASSLV
+8 FGLVGSIWLFASSV
-23 ILFLFLILSLVFN
+23 VNLFLFLILSLIFN
-36 KLVFPII
+36 KLLFPII

-219 VSWRSTRLRTWT
+219 VS
-231 NNMVVIPTA
+231 
-240 KFAETIITNFQ
+240 
-251 KPAPPV
+251 
-257 NLYLT
+257 
-262 CGVSYDSDLYMIEQ
+262 
-276 ICQEI
+276 
-281 MSEILEKDSNVVKEY
+281 
-296 GSWFGFESF
+296 
-305 GESNVNFWVFLQAK
+305 
-319 DRLASFL
+319 
-326 LQTTVMQNLHSR
+326 
-338 FRKDGLVINY
+338 
-348 PVRSLQLPK
+348 
-357 ELQPPISIANPEVS
+357 
-371 SLNKSRRSRRKTILL
+371 
-386 NRLTRSHQ
+386 
-394 DEAT
+394 

>member
-1 MDSILEN
+1 MHSILEN
-8 FGLVGSIWLFASSLV
+8 FGLVGSIWLFASSVV
-23 ILFLFLILSLVFN
+23 ILFLFLILSLIFN
-36 KLVFPII
+36 KLLFPII

-82 LDLTSGQQQIVN
+82 LDLTSSQQQIVN
-94 AVTSLIGLVLG
+94 SIASLIGLGLG

-138 LIHRVSITLI
+138 LIHRVSIALI

-155 ILAHLNVNISPL
+155 ILDHLNVNISPL
-167 IAGLGLGGLSI
+167 IAGLGLGGLSV

-202 PGDYIQLE
+202 TGDYIQLE

-219 VSWRSTRLRTWT
+219 VSWRSTRLQTWT
-231 NNMVVIPTA
+231 NNMVVIPNS

-262 CGVSYDSDLYMIEQ
+262 CGVSYDSDLFMIEN
-276 ICQEI
+276 ICQEV
-281 MSEILEKDSNVVKEY
+281 MSQILEKDSNAVKEY

-338 FRKDGLVINY
+338 FRKDGIVINY

-357 ELQPPISIANPEVS
+357 ELQPPFDIANPEIS
-371 SLNKSRRSRRKTILL
+371 SRGESRRSRRKAILL
-386 NRLTRSHQ
+386 NRLNRPR
-394 DEAT
+394 

>member
-8 FGLVGSIWLFASSLV
+8 FGLVGSIWLFASSVV
-23 ILFLFLILSLVFN
+23 ILFLFLILSLIFN
-36 KLVFPII
+36 KLLFPII

-66 TVGIIILGCYL
+66 TIGIIILGCYL

-82 LDLTSGQQQIVN
+82 LDLTSSQQQIVN
-94 AVTSLIGLVLG
+94 SIASLIGLGLG

-114 NIFKWYEETIAPKT
+114 NLFKWYEETIAPKT
-128 STNLDQRLVP
+128 STDLDQRLVP
-138 LIHRVSITLI
+138 LIHRVSIALI

-155 ILAHLNVNISPL
+155 ILDHLNVNISPL
-167 IAGLGLGGLSI
+167 IAGLGLGGLSV

-202 PGDYIQLE
+202 TGDYIQLE
-210 GGVEGYVMD
+210 GGVEGYVME
-219 VSWRSTRLRTWT
+219 VSWRSTRLQTWT
-231 NNMVVIPTA
+231 NNMVVIPNS

-262 CGVSYDSDLYMIEQ
+262 CGVSYDSDLFMIEN
-276 ICQEI
+276 ICQEV
-281 MSEILEKDSNVVKEY
+281 MSQILEKDSNAVKEY

-338 FRKDGLVINY
+338 FRKDGIVINY

-357 ELQPPISIANPEVS
+357 ELQPPFDIANPEIS
-371 SLNKSRRSRRKTILL
+371 SRGESRRSRRKAILL
-386 NRLTRSHQ
+386 NRLNRPR
-394 DEAT
+394 